1 MKNSGFKMKG
11 HTLPGPNQKSSP
23 AKVIDVVA
31 KEAAKQAA
39 KEVAKKAAKE
49 IAKKALIESVKK
61 AAGQAAVEGA
71 VQIGV
76 NKISESGKKEDK
88 RPMDQDGFSSI
99 KFGR

>member
-1 MKNSGFKMKG
+1 MKG

-39 KEVAKKAAKE
+39 KQAAKEVAKKAAKE
-49 IAKKALIESVKK
+49 IAKKALIQSVKK